1 MKDGSRRES
10 LRAEERCVYEPYARP
25 EDLTTCPVQN
35 SAFVLRRNKGKNIS
49 LRKKNKLVN
58 LSRCLPLI
66 LCSVVTR
73 YSNPTLGLTV
83 QLSQRR
89 LIYIFQ

>member
-49 LRKKNKLVN
+49 LRKKKTNW
-58 LSRCLPLI
+58 
-66 LCSVVTR
+66 
-73 YSNPTLGLTV
+73 
-83 QLSQRR
+83 
-89 LIYIFQ
+89 

>member
-73 YSNPTLGLTV
+73 YSNPTPGLTE